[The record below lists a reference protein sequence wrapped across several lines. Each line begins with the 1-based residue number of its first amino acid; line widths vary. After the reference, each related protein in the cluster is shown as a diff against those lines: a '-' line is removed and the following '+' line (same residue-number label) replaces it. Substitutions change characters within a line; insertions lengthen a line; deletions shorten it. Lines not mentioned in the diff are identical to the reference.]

1 MNTLKISLVV
11 LFLAFSVM
19 LIAPQPIN
27 AQGLIVGTRVNFDE
41 PFAIPGKVLPAGDY
55 AFVESSPAV
64 VQIWNG
70 TQDKL
75 IATLIT
81 NSASQPEFEPR
92 QEFEFQ
98 AMGSD
103 RPAEL
108 KAWFKEGNTLGR
120 EFIYGK

>member
-1 MNTLKISLVV
+1 MNILKISLAV
-11 LFLAFSVM
+11 LFIAFSVM
-19 LIAPQPIN
+19 LIAPRSSH
-27 AQGLIVGTRVNFDE
+27 AQGLIVGTRVKFDE

-55 AFVESSPAV
+55 NFVETSPAI

-70 TQDKL
+70 NQDKL
-75 IATLIT
+75 IATLVT
-81 NSASQPEFEPR
+81 NSAEQPQFEPR
-92 QEFEFQ
+92 HEFEFQ
-98 AMGSD
+98 EMATD